1 MDKNM
6 RPTQSP
12 GSTDDKTDRG
22 LGLFIGIIA
31 LVAIAIIAVSYVGH
45 LVS

>member
-1 MDKNM
+1 MDKNI

-12 GSTDDKTDRG
+12 GHEDDSHHG
-22 LGLFIGIIA
+22 IGLFVGIVA
-31 LVAIAIIAVSYVGH
+31 LVAIAIIALSYVGQ